1 MKPEFNR
8 SYNFST
14 DYGELFDLLTNG
26 YAVVCY
32 VTWVFSHYDNGE
44 PMMTTDVC
52 EAKYIDADNPKC
64 AHYLVGCR
72 GTSFIDVAPYQK
84 NGITCQ

>member
-1 MKPEFNR
+1 M
-8 SYNFST
+8 
-14 DYGELFDLLTNG
+14 
-26 YAVVCY
+26 A
-32 VTWVFSHYDNGE
+32 
-44 PMMTTDVC
+44 TDVC

-84 NGITCQ
+84 KMV